1 MKNKKQQQQQK
12 IHTGEISMEKSE
24 IRNTGRTPNEGVV
37 GSKIPME
44 FKVERLETNSG
55 DVISREEMKEMDE
68 ETCDCDGNTE
78 RRRKRRKEKRRDWN
92 LPLQLK

>member
-1 MKNKKQQQQQK
+1 
-12 IHTGEISMEKSE
+12 MEKSE

-55 DVISREEMKEMDE
+55 DVISRGEEEMKEMMKRLVIVM
-68 ETCDCDGNTE
+68 ET
-78 RRRKRRKEKRRDWN
+78 
-92 LPLQLK
+92 

>member
-1 MKNKKQQQQQK
+1 MKSGTQEEHQKK
-12 IHTGEISMEKSE
+12 EL
-24 IRNTGRTPNEGVV
+24 
-37 GSKIPME
+37 E

-78 RRRKRRKEKRRDWN
+78 RRRKRRKRRKRKEKRLED
-92 LPLQLK
+92 LMKVD